1 MWQETVKPYVDTGA
15 LTVIGVVQEQHPDR
29 ARLYAQWRRL
39 DWPIF
44 VDSLNLL
51 DLSVVPI
58 PVAIDA
64 SGLVRHER
72 IRPQEIV
79 KKFIEVDYPATKA
92 PEGYNRTAGFA
103 PDHLLKQAEGLQTA
117 KAWRELGDARFLA
130 SRGLKPARTSAADNN
145 SSPLEA
151 YQKAVEIDPNDG
163 RAQFRLGVALRSRY
177 DSRRR
182 RSGDAQA
189 AVKHWGLALAIDPN
203 QYIWRR
209 RIQQYGPRLDKPY
222 NFYFWVGQARTEIE
236 ARGETPLALSVEPS
250 GSELAPPEKGAR
262 PPSGGLGSARASA
275 LAARCGSQADRIQRD
290 IKHFVSIEPV
300 VTPARVRPG
309 HLVRAR
315 LTFRVNEKTRPY
327 WNNEADDLVL
337 CLDPPKDVTVGE
349 GSLTYPNPIEPETQE
364 DRAVEF
370 EIAVGE
376 AAQTGPLE
384 IQAHALYYVCENKG
398 GKCRYLRQDFTVT
411 VNVDPSAPTIR

>member
-1 MWQETVKPYVDTGA
+1 MWQETVKPYVQSGG

-29 ARLYAQWRRL
+29 AKLYAQWRRL
-39 DWPIF
+39 HWPIF

-64 SGLVRHER
+64 SGIVRHER
-72 IRPQEIV
+72 IRPQDIV
-79 KKFIEVDYPATKA
+79 KKFVEVDYPATA
-92 PEGYNRTAGFA
+92 VPEGYNRTAGSA
-103 PDHLLKQAEGLQTA
+103 PDRLYKQAESLQTA
-117 KAWRELGDARFLA
+117 KAWRDLGDACFLT
-130 SRGLKPARTSAADNN
+130 SRGLEPARTPSTKNDFSA
-145 SSPLEA
+145 LEA
-151 YQKAVEIDPNDG
+151 YRKAVEMDSADG
-163 RAQFRLGVALRSRY
+163 RSQFRLGVALRSRY
-177 DSRRR
+177 DSRHR

-222 NFYFWVGQARTEIE
+222 NFYFWVDQARTEIE
-236 ARGETPLALSVEPS
+236 ARGETPVTLPVEPV
-250 GSELAPPEKGAR
+250 GSEIAPPAKGAR
-262 PPSGGLGSARASA
+262 PSSRGLGPARTSA
-275 LAARCGSQADRIQRD
+275 LASRCGSQADRIQRD
-290 IKHFVSIEPV
+290 NKHFVSIEPV

-327 WNNEADDLVL
+327 WNNEADDLVM
-337 CLDPPKDVTVGE
+337 CLDVPKNVTVRE
-349 GSLTYPNPIEPETQE
+349 GLLTYPNPNEPETQE

-376 AAQTGPLE
+376 TTKTGPLE
-384 IQAHALYYVCENKG
+384 IPAHALYYVCENKG

-411 VNVDPSAPTIR
+411 LNVDPSAPTLR